1 MRLDSDVKEIVTRMF
16 FNGFEFTN
24 KDLDFWFKRAFV
36 NRYYHMQIDF
46 QTVETFASHVVSHT
60 LMIEKELTFLYENF
74 EKIAKGHSDSTTTQD
89 TGRISQARD
98 ANATLPQ
105 DQLNLNFDNMDM
117 RSADDNQIHKSK
129 EDSTTNSQTQSDRFD
144 PSTFKQLQHLLE
156 EYLITYD
163 QFFYQL

>member
-1 MRLDSDVKEIVTRMF
+1 MRLEPDVKEIVTRMF
-16 FNGFEFTN
+16 FNGFEFEN
-24 KDLDFWFKRAFV
+24 HELDFWFKRIFV
-36 NRYYHMQIDF
+36 NRYYNRQIDF
-46 QTVETFASHVVSHT
+46 QTVETFASHVLSHT

-74 EKIAKGHSDSTTTQD
+74 EKMAKGHSDSTTTQD
-89 TGRISQARD
+89 TGRFSQARD

-105 DQLNLNFDNMDM
+105 DQLNLNFDNMNM
-117 RSADDNQIHKSK
+117 RSADDHQMHKSK
-129 EDSTTNSQTQSDRFD
+129 EDSNTNSQTQSARFD